1 MKVYEALAE
10 AFVREGTSH
19 VFGMMG
25 DANMHWMAAL
35 ADRGVHLYEVRH
47 EGSGLGMADGWARG
61 AGRPGVITTTSG
73 PGVSQLATSMIVAS
87 RAGTPWSPSAVR
99 PRSVTRVPPSTWTS
113 AASPRR
119 SSASLSTSPGPR
131 TPRRPYGRRST

>member
-10 AFVREGTSH
+10 AFVKEGTSD

-35 ADRGVHLYEVRH
+35 ADRGVRLYEVRH

-61 AGRPGVITTTSG
+61 AGRPGVVTTTSG
-73 PGVSQLATSMIVAS
+73 PGVSQLATSMLCAS
-87 RAGTPWSPSAVR
+87 RAGTPWSPSAAR
-99 PRSVTRVPPSTWTS
+99 PPWVTRAPPSIWTS
-113 AASPRR
+113 GASPPP
-119 SSASLSTSPGPR
+119 SSASSSR
-131 TPRRPYGRRST
+131 